1 MIARRLPSRF
11 HSLRWRL
18 TGLYILLLSVLL
30 LLLGLA
36 QYFAAREVLFRSNAD
51 LLTSE
56 YTAVSLAFRRQA
68 AARPASSVTPLRAL
82 LLSQQFAAE
91 LRSRRTSAA
100 IFGPDGG
107 LLAAAAASLTPDTLP
122 PTLRTQDYLDA
133 IRRKPQPYYVTPASD
148 GSVPYLVVLNP
159 IKNGARTIGLAQLAI
174 PTDDIDTTLRLDR
187 EVAIVGSLTVLALAV
202 LLSPLIVGRA
212 LIPLQQMAGGA
223 AALAKGDYKQRVPV
237 PRSNDEIGGLA
248 LAFNRMAAGI
258 EQAFEIRRQ
267 SEDRM
272 RQFVADASHEL
283 RTPLTSI
290 AGYID
295 VLGRRQSVD
304 MDLLQTSLR
313 AMQQESGRM
322 TRLVNDLLTL
332 ARFESGS
339 ASQRRRM
346 PLDSWLNETL
356 DEVNLKE
363 RGVAESRSFEP
374 GLFVEA
380 DPDGLKQ
387 VIVNLAQ
394 NALKYA
400 PGAAQHWTAAAGD
413 GSVVIRLEDEGPGI
427 PREDLPHIFERFYR
441 GARARERSTGGSGLG
456 LAIARSIVESHG
468 GRIEAGSAP
477 GGGASFTIRLPLQS
491 GSVGPSVF
499 SPHSPAPQHDEERDD
514 GQHRQGDGVGGR

>member
-1 MIARRLPSRF
+1 MMARRLPSRF

-18 TGLYILLLSVLL
+18 TGLYILLLTVLL

-51 LLTSE
+51 VLSSE
-56 YTAVSLAFRRQA
+56 YGAVSLAFRRQA
-68 AARPASSVTPLRAL
+68 ATRPGGNLAPLRGL

-100 IFGPDGG
+100 IFDLNGG
-107 LLAAAAASLTPDTLP
+107 LVAAAAASLTPDTQP

-133 IRRKPQPYYVTPASD
+133 LRRKPQPYYVTPAAT
-148 GSVPYLVVLNP
+148 GSTAYLVVLNP
-159 IKNGARTIGLAQLAI
+159 IRNGTRTLGLAQLAI

-187 EVAIVGSLTVLALAV
+187 AVAIVGSLTVLLLAV
-202 LLSPLIVGRA
+202 LLSPLIVARA
-212 LIPLQQMAGGA
+212 LVPLRQMAKSAG
-223 AALAKGDYKQRVPV
+223 ALARGDYKQRVPL
-237 PRSNDEIGGLA
+237 PSSNDEIGGLA

-267 SEDRM
+267 SEERM

-304 MDLLQTSLR
+304 TELLQTSLR
-313 AMQQESGRM
+313 AMQQESSRM

-339 ASQRRRM
+339 ASQRQRIH
-346 PLDSWLNETL
+346 LDIWLNQTL
-356 DEVNLKE
+356 DEINLKE
-363 RGVAESRSFEP
+363 RGVAESRSLEP
-374 GLFVEA
+374 ELVIDA
-380 DPDGLKQ
+380 DPDALKQ
-387 VIVNLAQ
+387 VIINLAQ

-400 PGAAQHWTAAAGD
+400 PTARQRWSAAGSD
-413 GSVVIRLEDEGPGI
+413 GFVVIRLEDDGPGI

-441 GARARERSTGGSGLG
+441 GAQARERSTAGSGLG

-477 GGGASFTIRLPLQS
+477 GGGASFTIRLS
-491 GSVGPSVF
+491 R
-499 SPHSPAPQHDEERDD
+499 PQ
-514 GQHRQGDGVGGR
+514 GA